1 MLLKCPECSAKY
13 QIAKTAIPEAG
24 RNVRCAACGH
34 FWFQLPF
41 DEAGDLELNQ
51 STAVADVASLDA
63 KKNKRFG
70 SQKSNSN
77 APHEKI
83 RKAANDRKIFSQ
95 VAAIAI
101 GWVLAIAVVGGGLF
115 AAISNRNS
123 IVGKWPKSASAFAFI
138 GVPANIYG
146 IEISQVK
153 VRVGID
159 AQGPRIVVSG
169 VINSISNTDKL
180 VPYLRV
186 SLVDASGVQK
196 AKWLADPGVTVL
208 KAHSHKAF
216 ETIWRN
222 PPAGQLVAVV
232 TFSQPPTD
240 VARPSANKVVH
251 AAPHA
256 EPQIEA
262 HGESHSEAADKL
274 AGGSEATHAPAPTVG
289 R

>member
-1 MLLKCPECSAKY
+1 MLLNCPACSAKY

-34 FWFQLPF
+34 FWYQLPF
-41 DEAGDLELNQ
+41 DDENELELNQ
-51 STAVADVASLDA
+51 STAVRDIGSQDSTN
-63 KKNKRFG
+63 NKGFG
-70 SQKSNSN
+70 AQKSNSN

-83 RKAANDRKIFSQ
+83 RKAAIDKKIFLQ

-123 IVGKWPKSASAFAFI
+123 IVAKWPKSASAFAFI

-146 IEISQVK
+146 IEITQVK
-153 VRVGID
+153 VRSGID
-159 AQGPRIVVSG
+159 AQGPRLVVSG
-169 VINSISNTDKL
+169 VIKSISNTDKL

-186 SLVDASGVQK
+186 VLVDASGVQK

-208 KAHSHKAF
+208 KAHGKKEF

-222 PPAGQLVAVV
+222 PPAGQLVAIV

-240 VARPSANKVVH
+240 VARPSSAKVVH
-251 AAPHA
+251 SAPHA
-256 EPQIEA
+256 EPQIES
-262 HGESHSEAADKL
+262 HGEAADKL
-274 AGGSEATHAPAPTVG
+274 AGANETTHAPAPTAG